1 MMKRII
7 TTLLIVIFM
16 FASGVN
22 SAKAEDTAMYI
33 AQFVEATTGLAGEK
47 FYVQAHNM
55 KSVLPNLLK
64 FSTTLV
70 WSSPQGVDK
79 IQFTDFDAEANCDNL
94 TMEVTSYHQFNSE
107 DQYIGENPITL
118 PEFNRADLVSTACKL
133 KA

>member
-1 MMKRII
+1 
-7 TTLLIVIFM
+7 M

-55 KSVLPNLLK
+55 KFVVPNLLK

-94 TMEVTSYHQFNSE
+94 TMEVTGYHQFNSE
-107 DQYIGENPITL
+107 DQYIGGNPITL
-118 PEFNRADLVSTACKL
+118 PEFNRTDLVSTACKL

>member
-1 MMKRII
+1 MKKILIALLLVII
-7 TTLLIVIFM
+7 M

-47 FYVQAHNM
+47 FYVHAHNV
-55 KSVLPNLLK
+55 KSVLPSLLK

-79 IQFTDFDAEANCDNL
+79 IQFTDFDAEANCDTL
-94 TMEVTSYHQFNSE
+94 TMTVTGYHQFDSD
-107 DQYIGENPITL
+107 DQYIGGNPIAL
-118 PEFNRADLVSTACKL
+118 PEFNRADLVSTACEL